1 VRERN
6 RVSDAGFCGRMVR
19 EKIGIGGLLDLRQG
33 WLVRVAGS
41 GGGVCVV
48 GWKRRRRWSKSSGE
62 GGLSGWFSFGRGQGR
77 VGGDGGTGRERG
89 EEMKWSLVLGEQ
101 KNQRPPW
108 GDGGF
113 VSKQN
118 ESGGLRLLWLQ
129 EGERWLQTSGSSKG

>member
-1 VRERN
+1 MRERN

-33 WLVRVAGS
+33 RLVQVAGS

-77 VGGDGGTGRERG
+77 VGGDGGTDRERG

-101 KNQRPPW
+101 KKPRTPL
-108 GDGGF
+108 GGRRF
-113 VSKQN
+113 RFQTK
-118 ESGGLRLLWLQ
+118 R
-129 EGERWLQTSGSSKG
+129 ERGAAAPLASKG